1 MENPFTVNSLQGSIV
16 ALVGFSQDPS
26 LSALAE
32 CSFSGMQVTHFDSGM
47 KLEQE
52 WAEKRLSIAA
62 IISNGEILSN
72 NGLALLET
80 LKKNQLAEV
89 PFFLVVRHFNANLRI
104 LALGSGVADVFRLPI
119 NTERLE
125 KRLVFLVQNWVLLKK
140 GFSVQAKT
148 VYRVGAAK
156 RAFDILFAGVVLILL
171 LPLFILIA
179 VLIQL
184 ESAGPVFYY
193 SLRSG
198 TGFRIFKFYKFRSMY
213 VNADQRINELKHLN
227 QYDSER
233 EIKDTQTEHSELCS
247 SCKPLGKCQYP
258 MYADGAQ
265 WCEKNYDYIIAQK
278 SGSAFFKI
286 ANDPR
291 VTKIGNFIRNTSIDE
306 LPQLWN
312 VLKGDM
318 SIVGNRPLPI
328 YEAERLTTDRY
339 VLRFAAPAGITGLWQ
354 VEKRGKGEMSE
365 EERLMLDN
373 AYAMNQS
380 FWNDIKLI
388 LKTIPALF
396 QKENV

>member
-1 MENPFTVNSLQGSIV
+1 
-16 ALVGFSQDPS
+16 
-26 LSALAE
+26 
-32 CSFSGMQVTHFDSGM
+32 M
-47 KLEQE
+47 KLVQE
-52 WAEKRLSIAA
+52 WAAKRLPIAA

-119 NTERLE
+119 DTERLE

-156 RAFDILFAGVVLILL
+156 RAFDILFAGVALILL
-171 LPLFILIA
+171 LPLFIIIA
-179 VLIQL
+179 FLIQL

-213 VNADQRINELKHLN
+213 VNADQRIHELKHLN

-233 EIKDTQTEHSELCS
+233 EIKDTQTGHSELCS
-247 SCKPLGKCQYP
+247 SCKQIGKCQYP